1 MSSYSVRLP
10 LSRDSADG
18 FGMIKEIEEMIRQ
31 NLKMLIL
38 TNPGERIMD
47 PEFGVGMRQF
57 LFQNYSENV
66 YSEIDSKIREQVS
79 IYIPAV
85 RIQDVKFYS
94 IEEDSSIIKFRLVY
108 TIPAIGI
115 NDLID
120 LTI

>member
-94 IEEDSSIIKFRLVY
+94 IEEDSNIIKFRLIY

>member
-94 IEEDSSIIKFRLVY
+94 IEEDSNIIKFRLVY